1 MHRPNRRDLL
11 KTTGVGAGVALGMG
25 GASAQQSTVSQTV
38 STDSQVGTAARNATK
53 VFTATADSGYIN
65 INSDSNQASERISLS
80 GGNIGG
86 DIEIE
91 GVVYSD
97 NTWESTRV
105 DFPNL
110 DPQALLESFGGD
122 LPIDPGSIEADISV
136 QVDPITGQYNASS
149 GLMTADLSLSI
160 SVVITSP
167 ISADLS
173 ISASAVLT
181 TGQSG
186 DMTGGVQGGLE
197 GGSAT
202 TTLVSNDFDLPATG
216 ETISVPIVGDINID
230 EQLGLPSPA
239 GRNYLQLVLSM
250 DITDVDEGSTGPVP
264 ISGFTG
270 TGTNGFIAL
279 GTSDPQTSRV
289 DFGSENG
296 TEYSIDGQIYSDGTW
311 ESTNVDIPSVGLDE
325 LIKEQATFSL
335 LGFDIS
341 VASVQTTVNVEPIEG
356 KYRPQQGLVTGEL
369 RVSIDISATTVEIPV
384 IGVGV
389 GNVDFTVNPD
399 PAPLTTKVSNGPNT
413 SDGMEG
419 SASGLASS
427 SPQVSLVSQEFN
439 VDGVSGDTS
448 VIGIDVTGTINNVL
462 NLPAL
467 AGSNWIRL
475 DLDLSVDNPQA
486 IDDALVF
493 DPIVEEPP
501 RDLNTDELFEDVDG
515 DGNFNT
521 IDVQA
526 LFDNLDSDPVQNQ
539 ADILSFAGGLN
550 RSSVGVVDVQ
560 ALYDAFQQSGGTP
573 GDIPAPPDVIVPT
586 AEVDLS
592 LQGGADEITV
602 GNTVEYDLII
612 DGATQG
618 IGAFDFSI
626 SVRDSSVATITD
638 IDFTQNVR
646 EDDTAITNDGGR
658 LDLRGAMLG
667 SPFSAADS
675 ITIATVEVT
684 AEQAGAA
691 TSVEFDMGSFP
702 DGLFGAGAE
711 QYEVASSPPRT
722 LRVEFLA
729 EIAIG
734 DQQSAGGTSVTID
747 EVDMGNEGAYV
758 GVWRSNNGTPTQL
771 LGVKNVDSSG
781 VVENIVVDLDQQMSG
796 TESIIAAVHPDDGSG
811 NPNTSQILTSDSAT
825 VEVGPPQI
833 PGLPNPPQDPD
844 GDGLYEDIRGDGSI
858 DILDVQAF
866 FNNLNTPEVQDNSEA
881 YNFSGVDPTEVT
893 ILDVQELFN
902 QLP

>member
-1 MHRPNRRDLL
+1 MPNRRDIL
-11 KTTGVGAGVALGMG
+11 KTTGVSAGVALGVS
-25 GASAQQSTVSQTV
+25 GARAQHETASQTERQDT
-38 STDSQVGTAARNATK
+38 SPQARDATK

-86 DIEIE
+86 AIEIE

-136 QVDPITGQYNASS
+136 QVDPVTGQYNASS

-181 TGQSG
+181 TGESG
-186 DMTGGVQGGLE
+186 SMTGEVQGGLE

-202 TTLVSNDFDLPATG
+202 ATLVSNDFDLPATG
-216 ETISVPIVGDINID
+216 ETISVPLVGDINID
-230 EQLGLPSPA
+230 EELGLPSPA
-239 GRNYLQLVLSM
+239 GQNYLQLVLSM
-250 DITDVDEGSTGPVP
+250 DITDVDEGPTGPVP
-264 ISGFTG
+264 ISTFTG
-270 TGTNGFIAL
+270 TGTNGFISL
-279 GTSDPQTSRV
+279 GTDDPQKRRG

-296 TEYSIDGQIYSDGTW
+296 SEYSIDGQIYSDGTW
-311 ESTNVDIPSVGLDE
+311 ESTNIDISSVGLDE
-325 LIKEQATFSL
+325 LIKNQATFSI

-356 KYRPQQGLVTGEL
+356 KYRPQQGLVTGDFDMA
-369 RVSIDISATTVEIPV
+369 IDFDVDLTEVAGITV
-384 IGVGV
+384 GGLK
-389 GNVDFTVNPD
+389 FKLNPD
-399 PAPLTTKVSNGPNT
+399 LAPLTTKVSDGPNT
-413 SDGMEG
+413 RDGMEG

-439 VDGVSGDTS
+439 VDGVSGSDTS
-448 VIGIDVTGTINNVL
+448 IAGVDVTGTINNVL

-467 AGSNWIRL
+467 AGSNWIQL

-493 DPIVEEPP
+493 DPVVEEPP

-586 AEVDLS
+586 AEITLS

-602 GNTVEYDLII
+602 GNTVEYDLVV

-638 IDFTQNVR
+638 VDFTQNVR
-646 EDDTAITNDGGR
+646 EDDTAITGDGGR

-675 ITIATVEVT
+675 ITIATVEVQ

-691 TSVEFDMGSFP
+691 TSAEFDVGSFP

-711 QYEVASSPPRT
+711 QYEVASSQPRT
-722 LRVEFLA
+722 LSVEYLA
-729 EIAIG
+729 EIVME

-747 EVDMGNEGAYV
+747 EVNMGDEGAYV
-758 GVWRSNNGTPTQL
+758 GIWRSNNGTPTQL

-781 VVENIVVDLDQQMSG
+781 VVENVTVDLDQPISG
-796 TESIIAAVHPDDGSG
+796 TRETIAAVHPADDSG
-811 NPNTSQILTSDSAT
+811 PDTAEVLARDTAT
-825 VEVGPPQI
+825 IDGPPRPPQI
-833 PGLPNPPQDPD
+833 APGLPGPPKDID
-844 GDGLYEDIRGDGSI
+844 GDGRYEAVRGNDEVTTLDVQTLFSNLNSPEVQNNARAFNFFDGGNP
-858 DILDVQAF
+858 DTVTVLDVQA
-866 FNNLNTPEVQDNSEA
+866 
-881 YNFSGVDPTEVT
+881 
-893 ILDVQELFN
+893 LFN
-902 QLP
+902 KIV